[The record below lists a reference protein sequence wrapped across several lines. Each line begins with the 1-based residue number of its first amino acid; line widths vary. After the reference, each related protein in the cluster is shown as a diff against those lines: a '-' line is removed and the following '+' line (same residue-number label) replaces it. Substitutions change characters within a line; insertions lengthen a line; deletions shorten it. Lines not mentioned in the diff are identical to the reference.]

1 MAKEA
6 EQKMRSADKA
16 ITGMKKQSI
25 GYQLYRNRW
34 LYLMLLLPIVYFAVF
49 KFGPIYGLQ
58 IAFRN
63 FRVRK
68 GIWGSEWVYTTTE
81 YFINGNGREWAEID
95 GFG

>member
-1 MAKEA
+1 MELQNLLRQFLTANPPIMAKEA

-58 IAFRN
+58 TRC
-63 FRVRK
+63 R
-68 GIWGSEWVYTTTE
+68 
-81 YFINGNGREWAEID
+81 
-95 GFG
+95 

>member
-1 MAKEA
+1 MELQNLLRQFLTANSPIMAKEA

-49 KFGPIYGLQ
+49 KFGPIYGL
-58 IAFRN
+58 
-63 FRVRK
+63 
-68 GIWGSEWVYTTTE
+68 
-81 YFINGNGREWAEID
+81 
-95 GFG
+95 